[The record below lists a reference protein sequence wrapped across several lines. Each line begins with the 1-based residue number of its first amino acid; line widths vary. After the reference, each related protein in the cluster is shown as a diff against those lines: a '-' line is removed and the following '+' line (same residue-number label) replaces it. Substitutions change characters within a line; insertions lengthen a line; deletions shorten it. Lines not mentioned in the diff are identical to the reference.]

1 MSDFWSEELAPEKET
16 ELLRRAARDIKRRK
30 METPAIMALE
40 MHKPIANT
48 LASGA
53 VVFAPFLVP
62 FFGFDKVN
70 EYSQLFSK
78 RENVE
83 RLLTLLESSEDLE
96 DPTEV
101 SDTDPPETSVME
113 KS

>member
-1 MSDFWSEELAPEKET
+1 MSDFWSEDLSPEKEA
-16 ELLRRAARDIKRRK
+16 ELLHRAARDIKRRK

-83 RLLTLLESSEDLE
+83 KLLTLLESSEGFE
-96 DPTEV
+96 DSTEV
-101 SDTDPPETSVME
+101 SDAESPEKSVME

>member
-16 ELLRRAARDIKRRK
+16 ELLRQAARDIKRRK

-78 RENVE
+78 RENIE
-83 RLLTLLESSEDLE
+83 RLLALLESPESLE
-96 DPTEV
+96 EPIEG
-101 SDTDPPETSVME
+101 SDADSPEKSVME

>member
-1 MSDFWSEELAPEKET
+1 MSDFWSDELTPEKET
-16 ELLRRAARDIKRRK
+16 DLLRRAARDIKRRK

-83 RLLTLLESSEDLE
+83 RLLELLESSESFE
-96 DPTEV
+96 DSTEE
-101 SDTDPPETSVME
+101 SDTNSPEKSVME